1 MPTSRSVL
9 LLGATGL
16 VGGECLRLLQKND
29 NFERIVVLTRGPLDY
44 ALLGPKVEHHIIDF
58 EHLTAAARFFQVDQI
73 FCALGTTMKAAG
85 SKKKF
90 RQVDLIYPVTAAH
103 LGLEKKASH
112 FLVVS
117 ALGADPKSPIFYNR
131 IKGEMEKTL
140 KALPFRSLT
149 IARPSIL
156 IGKREKPRTGERLA
170 ATFSFLTPSKIRP
183 IPAADVAVSLVHEA
197 LADQPGQRI
206 LESADL
212 RRIAAEVHSP
222 RLGQAMSREPAVE
235 VSHPSVA

>member
-1 MPTSRSVL
+1 
-9 LLGATGL
+9 
-16 VGGECLRLLQKND
+16 
-29 NFERIVVLTRGPLDY
+29 
-44 ALLGPKVEHHIIDF
+44 
-58 EHLTAAARFFQVDQI
+58 
-73 FCALGTTMKAAG
+73 MKAAG

-140 KALPFRSLT
+140 KGLPFRSLT